1 MERAPINL
9 LGWGAA
15 PKLTTDLLILCF
27 GVRQNPHASTPEAW
41 PQLKLQFSY
50 IYIYIHV
57 YIYMLH
63 V

>member
-15 PKLTTDLLILCF
+15 PKLTTDLLILWF

-41 PQLKLQFSY
+41 PQLIVQNESGLLSL
-50 IYIYIHV
+50 INIGP
-57 YIYMLH
+57 
-63 V
+63 